1 MLTTFLFLCLI
12 EYFLI
17 SEVFF
22 QLSRLLNSW
31 LCRQLCLEGKVL
43 VAEKSFTEDTA
54 VTLHQLQWKCK
65 EFLASCQRMVLWLH
79 TKSYMLRKD
88 RKLHFYLR
96 FFLWDQTLLKV
107 LRWYSRFQAWQ
118 FTIREHRPC
127 SLCSVLCLVPCT
139 VSTVAILHFLTECS
153 STFSCSKQNLLLPAK
168 SDWLCSSCMSFFHF
182 FSRLFSASVRSM
194 SHSQRLKKAGCED
207 LLGKSGTAPAFL
219 HTAFRAVCSDT
230 LTGNVIQLQITQPNS
245 KKEAA

>member
-1 MLTTFLFLCLI
+1 MNRQISWIKENLYISTHLLKFLFRTRTYSGLRAFLGFECFYAMLTTFLFLCLI

-88 RKLHFYLR
+88 RKLHFYLC

-153 STFSCSKQNLLLPAK
+153 STFSCPK
-168 SDWLCSSCMSFFHF
+168 
-182 FSRLFSASVRSM
+182 
-194 SHSQRLKKAGCED
+194 
-207 LLGKSGTAPAFL
+207 
-219 HTAFRAVCSDT
+219 
-230 LTGNVIQLQITQPNS
+230 
-245 KKEAA
+245 